1 MKQVLWTLF
10 FLQSQGCNVT
20 TNLLEQDNA
29 SAMQL
34 EKNGKFSSSKNTRHV
49 NIRCFFITD
58 QIEKGH
64 VAVEHVPT
72 DKLIADYL
80 SKPLQGTKFQEMRQ
94 ILMNSLDRSRQVM
107 RSRTVAPV
115 KLRKLL
121 RPEVDESQRAF
132 LQQQN
137 NGQANAQIIHC
148 MFVPRFALAYFL
160 FAENRKEKKNLFTN

>member
-1 MKQVLWTLF
+1 M
-10 FLQSQGCNVT
+10 
-20 TNLLEQDNA
+20 

-34 EKNGKFSSSKNTRHV
+34 EKNGKFSSSKNTRHI

-64 VAVEHVPT
+64 VAVECVPT

-80 SKPLQGTKFQEMRQ
+80 SKPLQGMKFQEMRQ

-107 RSRTVAPV
+107 RSRTVVPV
-115 KLRKLL
+115 KLRELL
-121 RPEVDESQRAF
+121 CPEVDESQCAF

-137 NGQANAQIIHC
+137 DGQAIARTAHC
-148 MFVPRFALAYFL
+148 IFAPGHMLAYSMC
-160 FAENRKEKKNLFTN
+160 RKQNNKKDVIDNGEMIL